1 MKFLI
6 TGIILFVL
14 SSCVSEDAE
23 KTKSLSNENAVL
35 AAVEDFKIGIIN
47 ADKDLLEKITADKL
61 VYGHSSG
68 KVQNKYEFIEEIV
81 SLQTN
86 DYVTIDLTDQMI
98 MISGETAVVRHIYSS
113 EYTSNGNAVNLK
125 IGNVLMWQIQE
136 GKWKLL
142 ARQAY
147 SL

>member
-14 SSCVSEDAE
+14 TSCVSEHDE
-23 KTKSLSNENAVL
+23 KTNTLKNEKAIV
-35 AAVEDFKIGIIN
+35 AAVEDFKTGIIN
-47 ADKDLLEKITADKL
+47 ADKDLLDSITAEQV
-61 VYGHSSG
+61 VYGHSNG
-68 KVQNKYEFIEEIV
+68 TVQNKSEFIKEII
-81 SLQTN
+81 SLQPN
-86 DYVTIDLTDQMI
+86 DYITIDLTDQTI
-98 MISGETAVVRHIYSS
+98 TISGETAIVRHIYSS
-113 EYTSNGNAVNLK
+113 EYVSNGDTANLK
-125 IGNVLMWQIQE
+125 IGNMLIWQIQD